1 MATKPRTV
9 QTPGAPT
16 TVDKAEDALEAI
28 LGTPDASEK
37 ALTPDVATSDTGTA
51 SELVANQ
58 VSDEVLDQ
66 ILQKQKSIEN
76 KLDQLLAAGGI
87 KPVAKKRWVQG
98 QKGLEYKEV

>member
-16 TVDKAEDALEAI
+16 TADKAEDALEAI